1 MCTCASALVIARWEE
16 DLPGRLHWYC
26 CGMRS
31 ILKALISCIAEFCQ
45 WRPLHHHQPHLHS
58 ELSAI
63 NKLYRAAIFVS
74 EQCHRFIAKCI
85 DFSKFSAKFIVNL
98 AWILEDPAFRVQLTR
113 TMLYTIAAI
122 SATFLKQFTVFLFT
136 LMEDVERKRG
146 GNVFFFRLKYFQ
158 STPRSRQHDK
168 RITNI

>member
-1 MCTCASALVIARWEE
+1 
-16 DLPGRLHWYC
+16 
-26 CGMRS
+26 
-31 ILKALISCIAEFCQ
+31 
-45 WRPLHHHQPHLHS
+45 
-58 ELSAI
+58 
-63 NKLYRAAIFVS
+63 
-74 EQCHRFIAKCI
+74 
-85 DFSKFSAKFIVNL
+85 
-98 AWILEDPAFRVQLTR
+98 
-113 TMLYTIAAI
+113 MLYTIAAI